1 MPDEVALRDHAV
13 RTFGDPDR
21 AAIWLARPTTAL
33 EGRRPA
39 DLLNHEAG
47 RLKVWQLLTLIDH
60 GLAS

>member
-1 MPDEVALRDHAV
+1 MPDEASLRDHAI

-21 AAIWLARPTTAL
+21 AHIWLARPTTAL
-33 EGRRPA
+33 EGRRPE

-47 RLKVWQLLTLIDH
+47 RQKVLLLLTRIDH